1 MNVFKTHN
9 GPPRILIVDD
19 DPDERFVTSRIL
31 TKVGFSVEQA
41 GSGHEAL
48 EKVANGRPHLVLLDV
63 IMPKVDGFEVCR
75 QIKSNPL
82 FEDISIFFVSN
93 FTNSPA
99 TKAMGL
105 NAGADDFI
113 ERPFNTEE
121 FLSRINSIFRIKTM
135 ERKLKAQQEWMQVML
150 SSIGDGLVA
159 TDQDRQIVFMNPM
172 AEKLTGW
179 TIDEARGQKVDSV
192 ISLVDETT
200 GLPAPCPLDQALS
213 SGRIQRLE
221 GEISLIDKNKHRF
234 PISDSAAPI
243 RLKDDHI
250 IGGVMVFQD
259 ISSQKE
265 CEKAVHTAR
274 ENWEA
279 LFKAIGQVTLIMD
292 AGRNILEVNDIA
304 EQKLG
309 MPRKEIIGKK
319 CYELIHGTGAP
330 PGECPMTLALKT
342 KKQASAPLHIEKLQG
357 DFLVTCTPVM
367 NSDQKIE
374 KIIHIQTDISQ
385 IKQIEQEKKTLERH
399 LQQAQHLEAI
409 GTMAGGIAHDFN
421 NILSSILGFTELSLD
436 DAKSYPQL
444 EENLQQIYTAGN
456 RAKEL
461 VKQILTFAR
470 QTKEKKQ
477 NVSVGP
483 IVKEVLKFIR
493 SSSPTTIDIDHHIV
507 TKASVRID
515 PIRLHQVLMNLCTN
529 AVQAMEDFGGQLK
542 VTVTVENYPGR
553 PACLSH
559 NLQAGEYV
567 KLSVSDT
574 GDGIAQDIQDKIFE
588 PYFTTKSGK
597 EGTGLGLSTVH
608 GIINDC
614 DGHIHYE
621 SQPGQGTVFTIYL
634 PKAVSKIQQSEIR
647 QALPKGNEHIL
658 IVDDEPAIA
667 NLEQLLLER
676 LGYRVTALTDSRKA
690 LDMFKASPDAFDL
703 LLTDMTMPGL
713 TGNRLATA
721 VKDIRPDFP
730 VILCTGFS
738 KKVSG
743 PCLSEMNV
751 DEICMKPVLHGK
763 LAACI
768 RKLLDR

>member
-1 MNVFKTHN
+1 MFKTHN
-9 GPPRILIVDD
+9 EPLRILIADD
-19 DPDERFVTSRIL
+19 DPDELFVTSRIL
-31 TKVGFSVEQA
+31 TKAGFSVELA
-41 GSGHEAL
+41 GSGDEAL
-48 EKVANGRPHLVLLDV
+48 EKIENSHPQLVLLDV

-82 FEDISIFFVSN
+82 FEDISIVFVSN
-93 FTNSPA
+93 FSNSPA

-121 FLSRINSIFRIKTM
+121 FLSRINSIFRVKTM
-135 ERKLKAQQEWMQVML
+135 ERKLKAQQEWMQVTL
-150 SSIGDGLVA
+150 SSIGDALVA

-179 TIDEARGQKVDSV
+179 TFDEARGRKFDSI
-192 ISLVDETT
+192 ISLFDETT
-200 GLPAPCPLDQALS
+200 GYPARCPLDQALS
-213 SGRIQRLE
+213 SGSIQRLE

-234 PISDSAAPI
+234 SISVSAAPI
-243 RLKDDHI
+243 RLKHDHI
-250 IGGVMVFQD
+250 VGGVMVFQD
-259 ISSQKE
+259 ISRHKE
-265 CEKAVHTAR
+265 SEKALNTAR

-292 AGRNILEVNDIA
+292 AGRTILEVNDIA
-304 EQKLG
+304 EEKLG
-309 MPRKEIIGKK
+309 IPRQEIIGKK
-319 CYELIHGTGAP
+319 CYELIHGTGSP
-330 PGECPMTLALKT
+330 PGGCPMNLVLKT
-342 KKQASAPLHIEKLQG
+342 KKQASAPLYMEKLQG
-357 DFLVTCTPVM
+357 DFLVTCTPVL
-367 NSDQKIE
+367 NADQTVE

-385 IKQIEQEKKTLERH
+385 IKQIEKERKALEEH
-399 LQQAQHLEAI
+399 LQQSQHLEAI
-409 GTMAGGIAHDFN
+409 GTLAGGIAHDFN

-436 DAKSYPQL
+436 DVKSYPEL
-444 EENLQQIYTAGN
+444 EENLQEIYTAGK

-477 NVSVGP
+477 NVSVGS
-483 IVKEVLKFIR
+483 IAKEVLKFIR
-493 SSSPTTIDIDHHIV
+493 SSSPTTIDIDHHIA
-507 TKASVRID
+507 TKASVRVD
-515 PIRLHQVLMNLCTN
+515 PTRLHQLFMNLCTN

-542 VTVTVENYPGR
+542 VAVTTETHPDR
-553 PACLSH
+553 HAFLHH

-567 KLSVSDT
+567 KISISDT
-574 GDGIAQDIQDKIFE
+574 GHGITQDIRDKIFE

-614 DGHIHYE
+614 GGHIHCE
-621 SQPGQGTVFTIYL
+621 SQPGQGTVFIIYL
-634 PKAVSKIQQSEIR
+634 PKAASKIEQSEIR
-647 QALPKGNEHIL
+647 PDLPRGNEHIL

-667 NLEQLLLER
+667 KLEQRLLEH

-690 LDMFKASPDAFDL
+690 LDIFKISPDAFDL
-703 LLTDMTMPGL
+703 LLTDMTMPVL
-713 TGNRLATA
+713 TGEELAKA

-743 PCLSEMNV
+743 SRLSEMDV
-751 DEICMKPVLHGK
+751 DEICMKPVLQSK
-763 LAACI
+763 LAASI

>member
-1 MNVFKTHN
+1 MFKTHN
-9 GPPRILIVDD
+9 EPPRILIADD
-19 DPDERFVTSRIL
+19 DPDELFVTSRIL
-31 TKVGFSVEQA
+31 TKAGFSVEQA

-63 IMPKVDGFEVCR
+63 VMPKVDGFEVCR

-82 FEDISIFFVSN
+82 FEDISIVFVSN

-113 ERPFNTEE
+113 DRPFNTEE
-121 FLSRINSIFRIKTM
+121 FLSRINSIFRVKTM
-135 ERKLKAQQEWMQVML
+135 ERTLKAQQEWIQVML

-179 TIDEARGQKVDSV
+179 SIDEARGRKFDSV
-192 ISLVDETT
+192 ISLFDETI
-200 GLPAPCPLDQALS
+200 GHPAPCPLDKALS
-213 SGRIQRLE
+213 YKSIQRLE
-221 GEISLIDKNKHRF
+221 GEISLIDRNKHRF

-243 RLKDDHI
+243 RLKDGHI

-330 PGECPMTLALKT
+330 PGDCPMTLALKT

-357 DFLVTCTPVM
+357 DFLVTCTPVL
-367 NSDQKIE
+367 NSDQKVE

-385 IKQIEQEKKTLERH
+385 IKQIQQEKKTLERH

-436 DAKSYPQL
+436 DAKSYPEI
-444 EENLQQIYTAGN
+444 EENLQEIYTAGK

-483 IVKEVLKFIR
+483 IAKEVLKFIR
-493 SSSPTTIDIDHHIV
+493 SSSPTTIDIDHHIA
-507 TKASVRID
+507 TKASVRVD
-515 PIRLHQVLMNLCTN
+515 PTRLHQVFMNLCTN

-542 VTVTVENYPGR
+542 VSVTTENHPDR
-553 PACLSH
+553 HAFLHH

-567 KLSVSDT
+567 KVSVSDT
-574 GDGIAQDIQDKIFE
+574 GYGIAQDIHDKIFE

-614 DGHIHYE
+614 GGHIHCE

-634 PKAVSKIQQSEIR
+634 PKAASKIDQPEIR
-647 QALPKGNEHIL
+647 PDLPGGNEHIL

-667 NLEQLLLER
+667 RLEQRLLEH

-690 LDMFKASPDAFDL
+690 LDMFSASPDAFDL
-703 LLTDMTMPGL
+703 LLTDMTMPVL
-713 TGNRLATA
+713 TGERLAKA
-721 VKDIRPDFP
+721 VKEIRPDFP

-743 PCLSEMNV
+743 SRLSEMNV

-763 LAACI
+763 LAASI